1 MECIDCNAK
10 MEIKKEPYHYTE
22 SGVDNVYLLGI
33 NVYHCPKCGSL
44 YPEIPEPDLLHI
56 VMAISFAM
64 KKAPLTGQEIRF
76 MRKEIGMTAKAF
88 ANELGVTSVSLSRW
102 ESGHH
107 SRRSLANDRHI
118 RHVFKLAMIHRL
130 QTMIE
135 WLENSIE
142 RANVIHTS
150 KSRIDIDTGQLQ
162 YLSAPLFQ
170 PKNNQTAL

>member
-1 MECIDCNAK
+1 
-10 MEIKKEPYHYTE
+10 
-22 SGVDNVYLLGI
+22 
-33 NVYHCPKCGSL
+33 
-44 YPEIPEPDLLHI
+44 
-56 VMAISFAM
+56 
-64 KKAPLTGQEIRF
+64 

-142 RANVIHTS
+142 RAKVIHTS